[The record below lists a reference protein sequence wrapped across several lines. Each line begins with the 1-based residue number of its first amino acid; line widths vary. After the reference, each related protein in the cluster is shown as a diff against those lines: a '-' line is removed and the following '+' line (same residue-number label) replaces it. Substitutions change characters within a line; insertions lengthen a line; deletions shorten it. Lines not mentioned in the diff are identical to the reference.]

1 MLNLLLTAGLLL
13 APYQEAQEGPEPPD
27 PAVVAAAIAELEAAF
42 DDGKAPERIAAIEA
56 HAEINDAEVVKW
68 IEKGFKDKDAGVKA
82 ASIEAFRWLPN
93 AKALKALHTALQK
106 DKTIKKDEALY
117 AELVKAI
124 GQHGDASSI
133 DILLDGATASTPKS
147 VSIARIYSLGHIR
160 DKRSVEE
167 LMDLMKRTGGV
178 RGNKGG
184 GRGGQPMMAQFQA
197 SLHVLTGEN
206 FGRDEQAWTK
216 WWKEHGKDF
225 EVADK
230 ATGLDPKI
238 ERAWTKYWSKPK
250 EAKDDA
256 GDEKKKRRRGG
267 DDPTDGEDVEGA

>member
-13 APYQEAQEGPEPPD
+13 APHQEAQEGPETPD
-27 PAVVAAAIAELEAAF
+27 PAVVAAAVAELEQAF
-42 DDGKAPERIAAIEA
+42 EDGKAPERVAAIEK
-56 HAEINDAEVVKW
+56 HAEINDAEVVRW
-68 IEKGFKDKDAGVKA
+68 IEKGFKDKDPAVKS

-117 AELVKAI
+117 GELVKAI
-124 GQHGDASSI
+124 GQHGDVASI

-147 VSIARIYSLGHIR
+147 VTIARIYSLGHIR

-167 LMDLMKRTGGV
+167 LIDLLKKT
-178 RGNKGG
+178 GG
-184 GRGGQPMMAQFQA
+184 GRGKKGVGRANHPLIKQFHT

-206 FGRDEQAWTK
+206 FGPDENAWTK
-216 WWKEHGKDF
+216 WWKDHGKKF
-225 EVADK
+225 EVAEK

-238 ERAWTKYWSKPK
+238 ERAWKKYWSKP
-250 EAKDDA
+250 EAAKAD
-256 GDEKKKRRRGG
+256 GGQKKKRRRGG